1 MMPWEPGRKAK
12 GTDMHTTAII
22 SRSIRLAWNNKV
34 LWFFAVLLA
43 IGVFGPELIA
53 EERSPSFA
61 IEAFAFLLM
70 TFAWPALTRS
80 CVRVLQHEQPSLAK
94 GIEDGAAFFGRY
106 LWINLVFAVLALLFG
121 GVAIS
126 IIDGLG
132 SVISLLLGLILLVSV
147 GSVYFLYTE
156 LCTTALVV
164 EDLSVTKAYVRGW
177 DVLSLGFW
185 KWIGFSVAL
194 AFTALIG
201 LIIAAVPTALILFLI
216 DYLFSGTP
224 FSFVF
229 WVVGVAILLTL
240 SGFGFTAYELAWNN
254 AYIEMRQREIVDSP
268 MDE

>member
-1 MMPWEPGRKAK
+1 
-12 GTDMHTTAII
+12 MHTTAII

-43 IGVFGPELIA
+43 LGAFGSEPIA
-53 EERSPSFA
+53 EEQSPSFA

-94 GIEDGAAFFGRY
+94 GIKDGAAFFGKY
-106 LWINLVFAVLALLFG
+106 LWIKLVFAVLAFLFG
-121 GVAIS
+121 GVATG

-132 SVISLLLGLILLVSV
+132 SVISLLLGLILFISV
-147 GSVYFLYTE
+147 GSVYFLYTD

-164 EDLSVTKAYVRGW
+164 EDLSVTEAYVRGW
-177 DVLSLGFW
+177 KVLSLGFW

-194 AFTALIG
+194 AFAALIG
-201 LIIAAVPTALILFLI
+201 LIIVAVPTALILLPLIERFFL
-216 DYLFSGTP
+216 GTP
-224 FSFVF
+224 FFYVIA
-229 WVVGVAILLTL
+229 VGGATILLVL
-240 SGFGFTAYELAWNN
+240 AGFGNTAYQLAWTN
-254 AYIEMRQREIVDSP
+254 AYIEMRQRETVDPP

>member
-1 MMPWEPGRKAK
+1 MPWEPGRKTK

-22 SRSIRLAWNNKV
+22 SRSIRLAWNNKF

-53 EERSPSFA
+53 DEQSPSFA
-61 IEAFAFLLM
+61 IAAFAFLIIL
-70 TFAWPALTRS
+70 FAEPALTKS
-80 CVRVLQHEQPSLAK
+80 CVRVFQREQPSLAK

-106 LWINLVFAVLALLFG
+106 LWIQLVFGVLAILFG
-121 GVAIS
+121 GAAIS
-126 IIDGLG
+126 IIESFG
-132 SVISLLLGLILLVSV
+132 SLISLLLGLILLVSV
-147 GSVYFLYTE
+147 GSVYFIYKD

-164 EDLSVTKAYVRGW
+164 EDLSVTEAYVRGW
-177 DVLSLGFW
+177 EVLSLGFW

-194 AFTALIG
+194 AFAALIG

-229 WVVGVAILLTL
+229 WVVGAAILLTL
-240 SGFGFTAYELAWNN
+240 SGFGFTAYQLAWTN
-254 AYIEMRQREIVDSP
+254 AYIEMKQIETVDSP